1 MRVSEL
7 KVGQLYKIRS
17 DVSTYVSWEKMPSYF
32 GPTKEELLV
41 RTSAFVGGEY
51 SQVHKNTYFL
61 YLGQLNKSR
70 HWERYILHKG
80 ERKIVDNIS
89 WRHIE
94 PVE

>member
-17 DVSTYVSWEKMPSYF
+17 DVPTYVSWEESPSYF
-32 GPTKEELLV
+32 SRPKEELLV
-41 RTSAFVGGEY
+41 RTSAFVGGEH

-80 ERKIVDNIS
+80 ERKLVDRLS